1 MRRVVL
7 DLNVMLRGLLN
18 PHSLCG
24 ALLRDYSD
32 RYRAIFSAETLV
44 MLNVLLIHPTLVEAF
59 PRLAHVSQRQL
70 KSILLFAERVSL
82 PQDHGL
88 DTFAADIVVAD
99 ISVAT
104 ARAARADYLITESL
118 GILPACQNQGIPT
131 LNTRDFL
138 ALLDSQSASPLSEP
152 PFHNK

>member
-24 ALLRDYSD
+24 ALLHDYSD

-44 MLNVLLIHPTLVEAF
+44 MLNGFLIHPALVQAF

-88 DTFAADIVVAD
+88 D

-104 ARAARADYLITESL
+104 ARAARADYLITESP